1 MLECISHLQ
10 TMHILRY
17 RFCTYIFHKKVNAQ
31 RLNKINRIISRP
43 WKKKY
48 YNLCVHWFATF
59 DCLNSCWDSRIQ
71 SCEGVELFIN
81 TWIMECLRFKCWSQE
96 MMYLSSMTVMKIY
109 TEYLHK
115 KGCSWILNP
124 NIYLGTEYYYRRTK
138 YLDEQAS
145 IPVLLVGDI
154 TSKEVLPGFSNKGV
168 SLPVGIRFSIYP
180 SAPTVAFF

>member
-43 WKKKY
+43 WKKY
-48 YNLCVHWFATF
+48 IITCVCIGLPRLIAWILAG
-59 DCLNSCWDSRIQ
+59 IQ
-71 SCEGVELFIN
+71 GSSPAKGVELFIN
-81 TWIMECLRFKCWSQE
+81 TWIMECLRFKCWSHE
-96 MMYLSSMTVMKIY
+96 MMYLSSMSVMKIY

-115 KGCSWILNP
+115 KGCSWILKP

-180 SAPTVAFF
+180 SAPIVAFF